1 MGKLN
6 PSAGGDYEITVKPGR
21 FDGPMTPGTVAERSE
36 KPRRIAPPE
45 NQHIIIGARLPWV
58 NERKIKGVRIPKG

>member
-1 MGKLN
+1 MGTLN
-6 PSAGGDYEITVKPGR
+6 RSAGGDYEITVKPGSL
-21 FDGPMTPGTVAERSE
+21 DSPTAPETIGGRSE
-36 KPRRIAPPE
+36 PRRIAPPE